1 MTMNKRSPVTARFA
15 AVMLLC
21 ISTAPLAGCS
31 QDFASVDDV
40 YVPRSGEDR
49 FPIQVVDKPVKLSVS
64 AKSGKLPPQD
74 VNRLAAFAKAARAD
88 RTTPVS
94 ITYAAGSKRARDVS
108 QQAAKLLIQQGVP
121 RAMIHT
127 SSYKGSSDTVSLSF
141 ARKVASTAACGDW
154 SKNMGENALNE
165 PHPNMG
171 CSLQNNF
178 AAMAANP
185 EDFEQPRGMGPT
197 LAAGQMPAMEK
208 YQTGEWT
215 VPVDSPETSEQLI
228 D

>member
-1 MTMNKRSPVTARFA
+1 MTMNKKSPVTGRFA

-21 ISTAPLAGCS
+21 ISTAALAGCS

-49 FPIQVVDKPVKLSVS
+49 FPIQVVDRPVKLSVS

-74 VNRLAAFAKAARAD
+74 VNRLAAFAKAARTD

-94 ITYAAGSKRARDVS
+94 LTYASGSKRARDVS
-108 QQAAKLLIQQGVP
+108 QQAVKVLMQQGVP
-121 RAMIHT
+121 RSMIHT
-127 SSYKGSSDTVSLSF
+127 SSYKGSSDIVSLSF
-141 ARKVASTAACGDW
+141 TRKVASTAECGDW
-154 SKNMGENALNE
+154 SKNLGENAKNE
-165 PHPNMG
+165 PHPNFG

-185 EDFEQPRGMGPT
+185 EDFERPRGMGPT
-197 LAAGQMPAMEK
+197 LAAGQMPAMES

-215 VPVDSPETSEQLI
+215 APVDAPDALE
-228 D
+228 